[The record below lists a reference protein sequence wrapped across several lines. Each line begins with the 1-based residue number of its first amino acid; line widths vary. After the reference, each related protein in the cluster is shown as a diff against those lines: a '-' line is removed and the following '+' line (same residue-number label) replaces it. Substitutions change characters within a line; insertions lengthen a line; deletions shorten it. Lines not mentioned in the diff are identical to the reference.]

1 MARCLCFMQGCRAAY
16 FLNGRNKTMYML
28 LQIDRET
35 GKYVDGTHLQWCCAC
50 SLEEAVK
57 RARATE
63 KANGNRISV
72 AVTDSLYDLNMV
84 FVKSQ
89 IDINDKVFRTIKGR
103 TQFISCAYH

>member
-1 MARCLCFMQGCRAAY
+1 MKPSLPGHAQKLS
-16 FLNGRNKTMYML
+16 FLGVINL
-28 LQIDRET
+28 
-35 GKYVDGTHLQWCCAC
+35 
-50 SLEEAVK
+50 SLIHIW
-57 RARATE
+57 ATE

>member
-1 MARCLCFMQGCRAAY
+1 MEHIC
-16 FLNGRNKTMYML
+16 NG
-28 LQIDRET
+28 
-35 GKYVDGTHLQWCCAC
+35 
-50 SLEEAVK
+50 AVPAHWKK
-57 RARATE
+57 RSSGRGLPR
-63 KANGNRISV
+63 KRISV